1 MKRFTPKRWVIFAV
15 LLLLVMAAGGAV
27 WFIFLGGP
35 DPEKPASTPPGEEAV
50 EKTAADPPFK
60 DVVTVEPFERIP
72 LKPGGHMPTVTLAV
86 SLELVQPGMRSE
98 VEAGMASIRT
108 IIETT
113 ISETN
118 WLDLR
123 SPEGKLA
130 LKLKLIKRINQ
141 SLAGQRQAGAQRL
154 DRARIRDLFFINLM
168 MQ

>member
-1 MKRFTPKRWVIFAV
+1 MKRFTPKRRVIFAV

-27 WFIFLGGP
+27 WFISLGGA
-35 DPEKPASTPPGEEAV
+35 DPEKVDSPLPGEEVLA
-50 EKTAADPPFK
+50 KTAAEPPFK
-60 DVVTVEPFERIP
+60 DVVAVEPFERIP

-118 WLDLR
+118 WADLR

-141 SLAGQRQAGAQRL
+141 NLAGQRQAGAQRL
-154 DRARIRDLFFINLM
+154 DGARIRDLFFINLM